1 MFPVGQIRIFNFYN
15 KKFYCAILRIFRLKA
30 KTYAIIVLSNPMT
43 QGVLGMN
50 IEKIKCFVDIVKFNS
65 FTKAAQE
72 NYVTQAAISQQI
84 SSMEAELG
92 FQLFERSKR
101 GFTVTPAG
109 KSFYDS
115 SLHLLSLYNRS
126 LSKAKCISENLS
138 GYISLGL
145 WPGFNRSH
153 IYSVIDR
160 LMLEYPST
168 RIEFRTA
175 TPTELKLKHA
185 TGKLAMAVT
194 MYYDFCD
201 GTVPDAIIEP
211 LATCGYRLYVSEKHR
226 LSGRDAVTVEEIRN
240 EPFVV
245 LRENC
250 MGLQTYSHIVVE
262 QMQNH
267 HGLEP
272 AFVVPNFETQQML
285 VATNQAVMIL
295 PKLCRPNDPSCFR
308 AIELED
314 YNETCTFSAVWRS
327 ANPSPVLVSLSGLL
341 QEHFRSSCSP

>member
-1 MFPVGQIRIFNFYN
+1 
-15 KKFYCAILRIFRLKA
+15 
-30 KTYAIIVLSNPMT
+30 
-43 QGVLGMN
+43 MN
-50 IEKIKCFVDIVKFNS
+50 IEKIKCFVDIVKYNS

-126 LSKAKCISENLS
+126 LSKAKCIAENLS

-145 WPGFNRSH
+145 WPGFDRAH
-153 IYSVIDR
+153 IYTVINK
-160 LMLEYPST
+160 LMSDYPST
-168 RIEFRTA
+168 RVEFRTA
-175 TPTELKLKHA
+175 MPTELKLKHA

-194 MYYDFCD
+194 MHYDFCD

-211 LATCGYRLYVSEKHR
+211 LATCGYRLYVAKNNHLAGCARVSV
-226 LSGRDAVTVEEIRN
+226 SEIRD
-240 EPFVV
+240 EPFAVM
-245 LRENC
+245 RESC

-295 PKLCRPNDPSCFR
+295 PDLCCPSNPSCFK

-314 YNETCTFSAVWRS
+314 YNESCTFSAVWRS
-327 ANPSPVLVSLSGLL
+327 ANPSPVLVSLSNLL
-341 QEHFRSSCSP
+341 QEHFRSK